1 LSDEDPRFGFEDIA
15 STPPARDRADDR
27 LDQAAAQL
35 GFVSREP
42 LRVPPKR
49 RLGTKKQLHPYT
61 MKLDIDDAEKFI
73 RWAERERLTYREA
86 FGRLVALIDRAEG
99 PGGQVEKP

>member
-15 STPPARDRADDR
+15 AAAPARDRHDDR
-27 LDQAAAQL
+27 LDEAAAQL
-35 GFVSREP
+35 GFVSREA
-42 LRVPPKR
+42 LRVPPRR

-73 RWAERERLTYREA
+73 RWCERERLTYREG
-86 FGRLVALIDRAEG
+86 FGRLVALIDKAGDHR
-99 PGGQVEKP
+99 